1 MHKFAFYTAVT
12 GIIFMTGQPSLQM
25 GLTIRRL
32 ILVPFA
38 TIHIFEHVTYFNQL
52 VSGIFQLDAVISVK
66 VMALV
71 KVNVLCLVHL
81 G

>member
-1 MHKFAFYTAVT
+1 MT
-12 GIIFMTGQPSLQM
+12 GVIFVTGQPSLQM

-52 VSGIFQLDAVISVK
+52 GSGIFQLDAVISVK

-71 KVNVLCLVHL
+71 EVNVLCLIRS